1 MARSQIETR
10 GAVVVTGAS
19 TGIGQ
24 ACALRLD
31 KIGFQVFAGVRKEAD
46 GESLKR
52 QASERLTPVFID
64 VTEEA
69 SIASA
74 ADTVAAAVGAAGLA
88 GLVNNAGI
96 VVPGPLEFQPL
107 GDIRQQIDVNF
118 IGQIAVTQAFLP
130 LLRKRRGR
138 IVNIGS
144 IGGRMATPFLG
155 AYAASKFAMEA
166 FTDSLRMELQPW
178 GISVS
183 IVEPGSIA
191 TPLWEKGQAAADEI
205 DRKLPQTGHDL
216 YDPAVAAMRRVAD
229 KLARSAIPPSAV
241 AKAVAHALTAKRPKT
256 RYLVGRDAKLQAA
269 VAKLVPDRMR
279 DWLIVQRMGLPRN
292 A

>member
-205 DRKLPQTGHDL
+205 DRKLPQTGHAL

-229 KLARSAIPPSAV
+229 KLARAAIPPSAV

>member
-229 KLARSAIPPSAV
+229 KLARAAIPPSAV

>member
-52 QASERLTPVFID
+52 QASERLTSVFID

-191 TPLWEKGQAAADEI
+191 TPLWEKGQASADEI

-229 KLARSAIPPSAV
+229 KLARAAIPPSAV

>member
-52 QASERLTPVFID
+52 QASARLTPVFID

>member
-52 QASERLTPVFID
+52 QASEHLTPVFID

-229 KLARSAIPPSAV
+229 KLARAAIPPSAV